1 MASLQEIKSRLN
13 SISTTK
19 KITKAMQLV
28 ATAKLKKAK
37 DNLEGIQE
45 YYTSVYDMF
54 QELLSNVKD
63 TSILE
68 VENPKDSILYIIITS
83 DIGLAG
89 SYNSSILKLAKKKLR
104 SHDKVIMLG
113 NKGISSFKA
122 NNINIDEEFP
132 SVGDNPN
139 YKVANEIAKIA
150 LALYMAGDIKGIN
163 ILHTKYINSVT
174 FLPTSTQLLPIKKS
188 ETNKN
193 NTEHAL
199 TEFEP
204 SAEEVLSGIL
214 PLYLSAQVFGMMV
227 ESKVSEMSSRR
238 TAMENATDNAEELI
252 DQLDIEYNR
261 ARQAAITQEL
271 NEIVAGSEIE

>member
-122 NNINIDEEFP
+122 NGINIDEEFP

-139 YKVANEIAKIA
+139 YQVANEIAKIA

-163 ILHTKYINSVT
+163 ILHTKYVNSVT

-199 TEFEP
+199 IEFEP

-214 PLYLSAQVFGMMV
+214 PLYLSAQVFGTMV

>member
-1 MASLQEIKSRLN
+1 MASLQEIKSRLS

-28 ATAKLKKAK
+28 ATAKLKRAK

-68 VENPKDSILYIIITS
+68 VKNPKDSILYIIITS
-83 DIGLAG
+83 DLGLAG
-89 SYNSSILKLAKKKLR
+89 SYNSSILKMAKKELR
-104 SHDKVIMLG
+104 TQDKVIMIG
-113 NKGISSFKA
+113 NKGISSFNA
-122 NNINIDEEFP
+122 NNINIDQEFY
-132 SVGDNPN
+132 SIGDNPN
-139 YKVANEIAKIA
+139 YPVANEISKLA
-150 LALYMAGDIKGIN
+150 LALYMAGEVKQIN

-174 FLPTSTQLLPIKKS
+174 FEATNTQLLPIKK
-188 ETNKN
+188 
-193 NTEHAL
+193 TEEKKDKGERAV
-199 TEFEP
+199 TKFEP
-204 SAEEVLSGIL
+204 SPEEVLTGIL
-214 PLYLSAQVFGMMV
+214 PLYLSAQLFGTMV

-252 DQLDIEYNR
+252 DKLDIEYNR

-271 NEIVAGSEIE
+271 NEIVAGSETE